1 MNMPAIV
8 YPVRLQR
15 YFFLL
20 PYLCFAFAAYSQ
32 PADKNNR
39 HLLLR
44 DEGLSQMSYI
54 DMANPAANWYLPV
67 PPGRDIQLVG
77 NGRVLLGTGSG
88 YEERD
93 IRTGNKLFELTTF
106 TGTISAH
113 RLRNGHT
120 LLAGL
125 NWQGKQG
132 IVLVEVDENGTVAKT
147 IAYPGF
153 TYVRLV
159 RETASGTFLIT
170 SDETVFE
177 GNANG
182 EVIWR
187 AAITGKDKPHAW
199 QALRLANGQTM
210 VSSGYA
216 GNIQFF
222 SADGKL
228 VKTITGPQEVNPVFY
243 AGFQV
248 LKNGNYIITNWQ
260 GHGPKFGASGIQL
273 LEYTPDGKLA
283 WSWKQD
289 ADKFSSLQAVIL
301 LDGLDTKR
309 LHVENEN
316 GMPVPVK

>member
-1 MNMPAIV
+1 MYMPAFAQ
-8 YPVRLQR
+8 PKRLQR
-15 YFFLL
+15 YFLL
-20 PYLCFAFAAYSQ
+20 LLSLFFAFAAFSQ
-32 PADKNNR
+32 PADNNNR
-39 HLLLR
+39 HFLLR

-77 NGRVLLGTGSG
+77 NGRFLLGTGNG

-132 IVLVEVDENGTVAKT
+132 IVLVEVDENGTVIRT
-147 IAYPGF
+147 IAYAGF

-159 RETASGTFLIT
+159 RETPSGTYLVT

-187 AAITGKDKPHAW
+187 ATITGKDKPHAW
-199 QALRLANGQTM
+199 QALRQAI
-210 VSSGYA
+210 SSS
-216 GNIQFF
+216 FR
-222 SADGKL
+222 
-228 VKTITGPQEVNPVFY
+228 PME
-243 AGFQV
+243 
-248 LKNGNYIITNWQ
+248 NY
-260 GHGPKFGASGIQL
+260 
-273 LEYTPDGKLA
+273 
-283 WSWKQD
+283 
-289 ADKFSSLQAVIL
+289 
-301 LDGLDTKR
+301 
-309 LHVENEN
+309 
-316 GMPVPVK
+316 